1 VHGPVRALQRQERQ
15 NGEVRLGKQALL
27 DAADVL
33 IDEHGVDAV
42 SLNEITRVSGHR
54 NRSAA
59 NYHFGSRDAV
69 LKALFQRGM
78 APINDERNQLL
89 DRIEEGGAAL
99 TLRSALEAVVAPL
112 AARLHSPEGR
122 RYLRLSGQLYGH
134 PVFFSEIHQARGI
147 NSSLQRCA
155 RVIGESMSHLPP
167 SIISERGNLLT
178 GIVIR
183 AFADHARRLD
193 GPNQVRESLDPDEFT
208 VTLVDVLEAMVTAPN
223 NVPDHKE

>member
-1 VHGPVRALQRQERQ
+1 
-15 NGEVRLGKQALL
+15 VRLGKEALL

-59 NYHFGSRDAV
+59 NYHFGSKDAV
-69 LKALFQRGM
+69 IRALFQRGM
-78 APINDERNQLL
+78 QPINDERNEFL
-89 DRIEEGGAAL
+89 DRIEAGDTPI

-112 AARLHSPEGR
+112 AERLRTPEGR

-134 PVFFSEIHQARGI
+134 PVYFSEVHGTRGI
-147 NSSLQRCA
+147 NSSLKRCA
-155 RVIGESMSHLPP
+155 TVIGAEMAHLPV
-167 SIISERGNLLT
+167 SIIVERGNLLS
-178 GIVIR
+178 GMVVR

-193 GPNQVRESLDPDEFT
+193 GPKQVREPLAPDEFT

-223 NVPDHKE
+223 HVRGH